1 MTPTSYL
8 ELIAAFRT
16 LLDAKRAQ
24 NVKMKNRY
32 LVGLEKLQSSAQQVA
47 GMQSELVAL
56 QPQLVKTVGEVEQ
69 LMAKI
74 SKEKAEVVE
83 PKVGT
88 GWGRK
93 GFGEK

>member
-16 LLDAKRAQ
+16 LLDAQRAQ

-69 LMAKI
+69 LMEKI
-74 SKEKAEVVE
+74 SKEKSEVVE
-83 PKVGT
+83 PKVWDGQ
-88 GWGRK
+88 GKRL
-93 GFGEK
+93 

>member
-69 LMAKI
+69 LMEKI
-74 SKEKAEVVE
+74 SKEKSEVVE
-83 PKVGT
+83 PKVWGT
-88 GWGRK
+88 GI
-93 GFGEK
+93 